1 MNKRHFSVCQKY
13 DLLFWLLFD
22 LSSVFT
28 SVCPRIDSCMPGLLG
43 AEEAVRLA
51 KEELAGRIEP
61 PARTTSNTSLLSLPA
76 SLTDVR

>member
-1 MNKRHFSVCQKY
+1 
-13 DLLFWLLFD
+13 
-22 LSSVFT
+22 
-28 SVCPRIDSCMPGLLG
+28 MPGLLG

-61 PARTTSNTSLLSLPA
+61 PARTASNTSLLSLPA